1 MKTGGIATLLIV
13 LTLSICCLFTV
24 AQSSPLSIDSAN
36 DLFKAGKFVEAGKIY
51 SQFAAKNPKDD
62 YAAQQLGYIALLSNR
77 LDDAQKWLQKAI
89 ALKPANSEA
98 KIMLAEVFYR
108 RDDFQ
113 KAAAVLNEIGPS
125 YAEMIK
131 NYPTLIAPK
140 LESFKGLTPYQLHGR
155 GDSTSL
161 PFVKS
166 EPLPVVN
173 VRVNGSADVTFFID
187 TGGSELILDSD
198 FAHELGVKS
207 TGSSQGTFSGGQKAE
222 VLSGKVDSLTLGDWT
237 LYNVPVAMLPL
248 RQLSADFGVKHL
260 DGCVGT
266 NVLYHFL
273 ATLDYP
279 RGKLVLRKKTAK
291 NLKEFEKASAGKS
304 VAVPIW
310 MASDHFMV
318 AWGQINSTP
327 PTLLFIDTGLAGAG
341 VKLAES
347 MIKAADIKLEED
359 KATEGAGGGG
369 KLRIVPYV
377 VRQVSLGAIKEE
389 NVAGLYDGPFPW
401 EKSFG
406 FYLAGMVGH
415 DFFKPYEVTFD
426 FDNMRV
432 LLQK

>member
-1 MKTGGIATLLIV
+1 MSRIAALRIV
-13 LTLSICCLFTV
+13 LTLCLGCLCAQ
-24 AQSSPLSIDSAN
+24 AQSSPPTIDSAN
-36 DLFKAGKFVEAGKIY
+36 SLFKAGKFAQAGTLY
-51 SQFAAKNPKDD
+51 AQVAAQNPKDD
-62 YAAQQLGYIALLSNR
+62 YAAQQLGHIALLSNH

-89 ALKPANSEA
+89 AIKPDNGQA

-108 RDDFQ
+108 RDDFE
-113 KAAAVLNEIGPS
+113 KAAAVLNQIGPS
-125 YAEMIK
+125 YAGMTT
-131 NYPTLIAPK
+131 NYPTLIASK
-140 LESFKGLTPYQLHGR
+140 LESFKALTPYQLHGR
-155 GDSTSL
+155 GNSTTL
-161 PFVKS
+161 PFVKT

-173 VRVNGSADVTFFID
+173 VRVNSSTEVTFFID
-187 TGGSELILDSD
+187 TGGSELLLDTD

-207 TGSSQGTFSGGQKAE
+207 TGSTEGTFSGGQKAK

-248 RQLSADFGVKHL
+248 RQLSAGFGVKHL

-279 RGKLVLRKKTAK
+279 HAKLVLRKKTAK
-291 NLKEFEKASAGKS
+291 NLKEFEKATAGKT

-310 MASDHFMV
+310 IASDHFMV

-327 PTLLFIDTGLAGAG
+327 PALLFIDTGLAGAG
-341 VKLAES
+341 VKLGGS
-347 MIKAADIKLEED
+347 MLKAADIKLEED
-359 KATEGAGGGG
+359 KASEGAGGGG
-369 KLRIVPYV
+369 TLRTVPYV
-377 VRQVSLGAIKEE
+377 VQQVSLGDIKEE

-401 EKSFG
+401 ENSFG

-415 DFFKPYEVTFD
+415 DFFKPYAVTFD